1 MDDHTAISKSVVGDH
16 YGQRLYD
23 KWLMRGEACWFET
36 VTCWCLF
43 REFVCNIWKLWEPW
57 VSLKTT
63 KHNPIIIM
71 ASKPKTES
79 ACQFWNITSEEHQR
93 PFDPFILHHSFAPGE
108 ISFLHS
114 RHALFLVAT
123 RNKTIRSICAKFLL
137 GNTKNKWNGNRYRNC
152 WESKIMCMEMYKYKK
167 CICFIFSAFVSCG

>member
-137 GNTKNKWNGNRYRNC
+137 GNTKNKWNG
-152 WESKIMCMEMYKYKK
+152 KQVQKLLGK
-167 CICFIFSAFVSCG
+167 

>member
-1 MDDHTAISKSVVGDH
+1 MFTVNTYSRELVLTDLVMSKIKMVNSGTSYFYSIFFVGWTNFQDWLNFRKKRQTKRVDDHTAISKSVVGDH

-93 PFDPFILHHSFAPGE
+93 PFDPFILHHSFGE
-108 ISFLHS
+108 ISFLPS
-114 RHALFLVAT
+114 
-123 RNKTIRSICAKFLL
+123 KTCIISGC
-137 GNTKNKWNGNRYRNC
+137 N
-152 WESKIMCMEMYKYKK
+152 SK
-167 CICFIFSAFVSCG
+167 